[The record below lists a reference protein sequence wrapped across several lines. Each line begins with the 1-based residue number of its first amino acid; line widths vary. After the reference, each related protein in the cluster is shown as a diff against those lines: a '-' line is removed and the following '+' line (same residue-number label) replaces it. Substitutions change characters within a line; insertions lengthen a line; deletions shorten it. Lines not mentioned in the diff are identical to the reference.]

1 MIEFIHAIQNQA
13 FLQNALITGLL
24 ASVACGVMGSYV
36 VVRRI
41 VFISAGISHTV
52 LGGMGIAYYYGYNPI
67 HGAVV
72 SALVAALIIGF
83 VSMRY
88 HQHEDTLIG
97 ALWAT
102 GMAVGILFI
111 YKTPGYNVDLMSYLF
126 GNILMVERKSVG
138 LLACLDVFIIL
149 LVLVFY
155 KRFLAVCFDE
165 EYSQLQGIGVAGTY
179 LLLLCL
185 IALTVVILI
194 QVVGIILVIALLS
207 LPAATSRY
215 YARSLGQMMILAS
228 ILGAVFTTSGL
239 IVSYEANLPAGA
251 TMIVIAG
258 SAYLLFTVLKGLTV
272 RFRGGRHKKTYDEI
286 SALDSRRQ
294 IDELFWHSPKQP
306 NRGRRKQRPGMR

>member
-24 ASVACGVMGSYV
+24 ASVACGVMGTYV

-258 SAYLLFTVLKGLTV
+258 LAYLLFTVLKGLTV

-286 SALDSRRQ
+286 SALDSRR
-294 IDELFWHSPKQP
+294 
-306 NRGRRKQRPGMR
+306 